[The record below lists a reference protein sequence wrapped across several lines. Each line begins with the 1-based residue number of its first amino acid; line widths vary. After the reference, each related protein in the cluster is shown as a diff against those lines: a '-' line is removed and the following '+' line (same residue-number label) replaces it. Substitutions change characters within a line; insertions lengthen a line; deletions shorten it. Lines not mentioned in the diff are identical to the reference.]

1 MVLPSH
7 SLHVL
12 ADRHALSGFGGH
24 AEFIP
29 NSPGGVTSGIRFV
42 FACVP
47 IETVTGGSD
56 NGTAS
61 SRSGVD
67 RSGVDRSGFDDSLL
81 MFLASSLPLLD
92 GVLLL
97 RLGFLIVPDGIKT
110 MSDIVPIVNSIT
122 IVFVVDKIHIISH
135 PDAPLVK
142 VYPLIV
148 ALLIHRIG
156 IVANIAGKGRECG
169 TCRH

>member
-1 MVLPSH
+1 MLLLRLGFSHDRVGFLDFFPPLIFIGVHGSKAIVTELLFSSCEVLRPAPVQIGIPRLSAPLLIAIQQIRTERWLLVLPSH

-56 NGTAS
+56 S
-61 SRSGVD
+61 
-67 RSGVDRSGFDDSLL
+67 DDSLL
-81 MFLASSLPLLD
+81 FLASSLHLLD
-92 GVLLL
+92 GVLCLH
-97 RLGFLIVPDGIKT
+97 LGFSHDRCIVQKFFD
-110 MSDIVPIVNSIT
+110 
-122 IVFVVDKIHIISH
+122 
-135 PDAPLVK
+135 
-142 VYPLIV
+142 
-148 ALLIHRIG
+148 R
-156 IVANIAGKGRECG
+156 R
-169 TCRH
+169 